1 MKIGDLVRV
10 TRRSSA
16 TALWNKIG
24 VVLGHK
30 RRYEPGKTPLVRV
43 LVGSRE
49 RLFESCSLEIINEN
63 R

>member
-10 TRRSSA
+10 NNRSSA
-16 TALWNKIG
+16 ALWDKVGI
-24 VVLGHK
+24 VLGRK

-43 LVGSRE
+43 LIGTHE
-49 RLFESCSLEIINEN
+49 HLFDYHSLDIINEN